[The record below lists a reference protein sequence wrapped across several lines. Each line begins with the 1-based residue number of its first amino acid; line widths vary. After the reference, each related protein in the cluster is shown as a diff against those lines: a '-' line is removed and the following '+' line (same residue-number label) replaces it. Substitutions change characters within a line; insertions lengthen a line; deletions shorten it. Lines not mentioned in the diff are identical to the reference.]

1 MKNKKNY
8 KIFINDIWGSIN
20 KIEEFVLG
28 IDYKDFLKDDKTI
41 SAVVR
46 KLEIIGEVT
55 KNIPASIKQ
64 KYTNVNWRGMAG
76 MRDKLIHDYSGV
88 DTEILWK
95 VIKKDSI
102 EIKPKIESIL
112 KNINLEKQK

>member
-8 KIFINDIWGSIN
+8 KIFVNDIWDSIN

-28 IDYKDFLKDDKTI
+28 ISYEDFLKDDKTI

-46 KLEIIGEVT
+46 KLEIIGEAT
-55 KNIPASIKQ
+55 KNIPASIRQ
-64 KYTNVNWRGMAG
+64 KYSNLNWKGMAG

-95 VIKKDSI
+95 VVKKDVVD
-102 EIKPKIESIL
+102 IKPKIKEI
-112 KNINLEKQK
+112 LEKLNE